1 MSVDERKEQIV
12 TVALEVFAETGY
24 AGTGTRAIARRAGV
38 SQPYLIRLFGT
49 KRDVFLAAT
58 HCVWDRLE
66 RSLRTASRDDVS
78 TETVFAAEYEI
89 LPLLLHGFAACYDP
103 VVGDV
108 MRHRFGR
115 FHELARSLMDE
126 EALDLANRFVADT
139 MLLSILSAMHCSGET
154 ETVCTSTRIASPEPD
169 RRQGSNSGDA

>member
-1 MSVDERKEQIV
+1 MPIGHEQPQRNSDRSRMSPDERKEQIV

-66 RSLRTASRDDVS
+66 RSLRTASRGDIS
-78 TETVFAAEYEI
+78 TETVFAADYDI
-89 LPLLLHGFAACYDP
+89 LPVLLHGFAACYDP
-103 VVGDV
+103 VVGDA

-115 FHELARSLMDE
+115 FRELARSLMAE
-126 EALDLANRFVADT
+126 EAIDLANRFVADT
-139 MLLSILSAMHCSGET
+139 LLLATLSAMDCPGGT
-154 ETVCTSTRIASPEPD
+154 GRA
-169 RRQGSNSGDA
+169 RLDA